1 MLFEEV
7 QEVFRAV
14 FENPDMV
21 ITEDLSAEDVGDWTS
36 LVHMVLLSTLEE
48 KYGIKFSTRDIRKMK
63 KVGDLITCIE
73 RKINQ

>member
-48 KYGIKFSTRDIRKMK
+48 KYGIKFSTRDIRRMK
-63 KVGDLITCIE
+63 KVGDMLTCIE
-73 RKINQ
+73 RKIN